1 MQAQNAGESAAGRK
15 AEICA
20 YAFAIVTLIGIGA
33 VIRTPILNFLC
44 GPAWVIACVTL
55 LTPQFEKLFARGARP

>member
-1 MQAQNAGESAAGRK
+1 MQAEQRGPTGASRK
-15 AEICA
+15 AEVCA
-20 YAFAIVTLIGIGA
+20 YAFAVVTLIAIGS

-55 LTPQFEKLFARGARP
+55 LTPRFEKLFAS

>member
-1 MQAQNAGESAAGRK
+1 MEAENAKESGASRR
-15 AEICA
+15 AEVYA

-55 LTPQFEKLFARGARP
+55 LTPQFEKLLGTKT